1 MAISGKATMKPRK
14 APIAAPEPKVALR
27 ERAPVRAPVTQMR
40 AAKPAPIQKME
51 GIKSAAYRTDTRE
64 ESVIDP

>member
-14 APIAAPEPKVALR
+14 APIAAPELKVAVR
-27 ERAPVRAPVTQMR
+27 ERAPVRAPVTLMR

-64 ESVIDP
+64 EFVIDS